1 MKDKINYLLKS
12 GFIGIM
18 ISNTL
23 VKLLVFAS
31 SIFLPRFLSVNNFG
45 IFSYTENILII
56 F

>member
-23 VKLLVFAS
+23 VKLIVLGFLV
-31 SIFLPRFLSVNNFG
+31 ILK
-45 IFSYTENILII
+45 IYLII